1 MQTAWKEST
10 FEKLLG
16 AVKRNMLQLV
26 QVIIFSSRLPS
37 SSCLLPS
44 YMHIYII
51 VNFKKTYPWMCSLCR
66 VLTTSSFPSMNNKR
80 DRKEDSYTK
89 KLILSF
95 MWLWYDSQRQQ
106 SPNHSCWQLH
116 FLKLNHNLIV
126 SLDFVISQI
135 NKKDVSMYCN
145 WLIIQILIKY
155 KHICFCRFVRKI
167 R

>member
-1 MQTAWKEST
+1 MQAAWIEST
-10 FEKLLG
+10 FEKLLW

-26 QVIIFSSRLPS
+26 QVITFSSRLPS
-37 SSCLLPS
+37 YSCLLPS
-44 YMHIYII
+44 YMHMHII

-66 VLTTSSFPSMNNKR
+66 LFTSSSFPSMNQK
-80 DRKEDSYTK
+80 KKGKKYSYTK

-95 MWLWYDSQRQQ
+95 MWLWYDSSRQK

-116 FLKLNHNLIV
+116 FLKHNHNLIV
-126 SLDFVISQI
+126 SLDFLIAQI